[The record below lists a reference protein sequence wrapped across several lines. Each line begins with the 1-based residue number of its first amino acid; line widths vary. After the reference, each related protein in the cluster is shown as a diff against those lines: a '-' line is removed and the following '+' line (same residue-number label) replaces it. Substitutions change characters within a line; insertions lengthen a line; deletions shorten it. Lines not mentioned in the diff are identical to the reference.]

1 MMLLP
6 LNSPSISVITACL
19 NAAEF
24 IEQTIQSVL
33 SQTYPQMEYIIVDG
47 ASTDGTVDI
56 IRKYES
62 RLAYWHSKPD
72 RGLAHAFNLGLAQAH
87 GEWILYLNADDYFP
101 DSSVIE
107 KMIPH
112 LVRHTDAD
120 VVYGQIALIPRDGL
134 PVGAPAN
141 IFGGPLQWERF
152 RLVCILPHQAAFTS
166 RTYFDRV
173 GNFYERIRI
182 AVDYEHYLRGG
193 PNLKAIFVPQIVSAM
208 RLGGIGHKYRWLSL
222 KEWQYVQTL
231 NRVAPVWL
239 IRLNYL
245 SRWLWLLS
253 QELFPG
259 LIKKFNI
266 HQKYLDFSKKPG
278 L

>member
-6 LNSPSISVITACL
+6 LTSPLISVITACL

-33 SQTYPQMEYIIVDG
+33 SQTYPQIEYIIIDG

-87 GEWILYLNADDYFP
+87 GDWILYLNADDYFV
-101 DSSVIE
+101 DSSVVE
-107 KMIPH
+107 RMVSS
-112 LVRHTDAD
+112 LTRFSEAD
-120 VVYGQIALIPRDGL
+120 VVYGQIALIPRNGL
-134 PVGAPAN
+134 PTGTHPI
-141 IFGGPLQWERF
+141 IFGGPWRWERF
-152 RLVCILPHQAAFTS
+152 RFVCMLPHQSAFT
-166 RTYFDRV
+166 RRQYFERE
-173 GNFYERIRI
+173 GSFYEGIRI
-182 AVDYEHYLRGG
+182 AVDYEHYLRAG
-193 PNLKAIFVPQIVSAM
+193 PKLKAIFVPQVVSAM
-208 RLGGIGHKYRWLSL
+208 RLGGIGHKYRWRSL
-222 KEWQYVQTL
+222 KEWQDAQIL
-231 NRVAPVWL
+231 NQVAPVWL

-245 SRWLWLLS
+245 SRWLWLMS
-253 QELFPG
+253 QRLFPG
-259 LIKKFNI
+259 LMKKFNI
-266 HQKYLDFSKKPG
+266 HQEYLDFSKKPG